1 MLFVVKKFIF
11 NQHEKIEMATNQAKV
26 LRNKLLIACYMAS
39 VVGLTGVVWFFF
51 ASFNMTMAHVK
62 HIILPAVIVLA
73 VDAYVQYVVNNRLL
87 PSFFKWYGIS
97 QGARPVELGRAAQL
111 EIVRF
116 PYRSAAVSMVLWILS
131 ASTVALLLWAFGSAY
146 SPRQLWTMIVAIG
159 SGGFISLVFQYSFYK
174 RIFRRD
180 CADLIALPTG
190 IHKELRATIINLR
203 RKWIFGALVMLAVG
217 LIYSAFMGNNRAAE
231 AIMHRT
237 AILLKNAGIK
247 AIEVA
252 EGTGDKKEVDE
263 FLLNTGGLLEQN
275 IFIFNDE
282 GKVVYGKMPGE
293 LTPGII
299 REYLGEYENPLI
311 RTFRT
316 SDYFARN
323 INSTSNE
330 FFWLPLRNGLYIGS
344 VFYRQTAN
352 EVLGGYNLSI
362 ILLVI
367 FFVAVGYFVAH
378 FAAMD
383 ISEPMRRMLS
393 ITERISKGDLT
404 ENVNLLSDDE
414 IGRLAGGLQDML
426 EQLRAMLSRIG
437 ESAEDVDKAG
447 YNIVEAQ
454 SEVSESAK
462 KQVVAI
468 EESSKLA
475 NELNKVIGDIS
486 ENIEVMAES
495 SKESAKIIT
504 EMEALSYELSENIR
518 DLSNAIENTSSAI
531 YEMNASIKEINESLD
546 VLNSVAE
553 ETASAT
559 TEMDRAIKQV
569 ENHAK
574 ETLRISEA
582 VTEDAGKGVSAVQST
597 IEGIGRI
604 EEAVREAES
613 VISHLDEH
621 AEEIGKILNVI
632 TDIADQ
638 TSLLALNAAIIA
650 AQAGERGRSF
660 AVVADEIKKL
670 SDRTASSTKE
680 IRDLISTVQSETQ
693 RAVEVMRSEAQS
705 VEEGVN
711 IAFQAGQALEKI
723 QKSAKKSADMA
734 TQIAVATSQQAASS
748 KRVTDAVSAIA
759 DRVSQIATAMREQAR
774 GAEQITKATSEMKEI
789 APMVRMKA
797 QRQAESGKQVTL
809 AMENIAEMVSYVLKS
824 QQKQQEHAERIL
836 IAMTNMKN
844 VLKANTETVAKLD
857 RTVAV
862 LTKQSED
869 LRTEVARFKIPMS

>member
-1 MLFVVKKFIF
+1 MQV
-11 NQHEKIEMATNQAKV
+11 NQAKE
-26 LRNKLLIACYMAS
+26 LRNRLLIACYMAS

-62 HIILPAVIVLA
+62 HILLPAVIVLG
-73 VDAYVQYVVNNRLL
+73 VDAYIQYAVNNRLL
-87 PSFFKWYGIS
+87 PSFFKWYQLS
-97 QGARPVELGRAAQL
+97 AGARTLELGRQAQL
-111 EIVRF
+111 EIVKF
-116 PYRSAAVSMVLWILS
+116 PSRSATVSMVLWILS
-131 ASTVALLLWAFGSAY
+131 ASTVALMLWVFGSAY
-146 SPRQLWTMIVAIG
+146 NPRQLCTMVVAIG
-159 SGGFISLVFQYSFYK
+159 SGGFISLIFQYSFYK
-174 RIFRRD
+174 RIFRRH
-180 CADLIALPTG
+180 CADLFALQTG
-190 IHKELRATIINLR
+190 IHRELKTVIINLR

-237 AILLKNAGIK
+237 ALLLKNAGDK
-247 AIEVA
+247 ALELA
-252 EGTGDKKEVDE
+252 RPTGDKKEVDD
-263 FLLNTGGLLEQN
+263 FLSMTGRLLEQN
-275 IFIFNDE
+275 IFVFNDE

-299 REYLGEYENPLI
+299 REYISEYENPLI

-330 FFWLPLRNGLYIGS
+330 FFWLPLNGGLYIGS

-352 EVLGGYNLSI
+352 DVLGGYNLSI
-362 ILLVI
+362 ILLVV
-367 FFVAVGYFVAH
+367 FFVGVAYFVAN
-378 FAAMD
+378 FTAMD
-383 ISEPMRRMLS
+383 ISEPMRVMLN
-393 ITERISKGDLT
+393 ITEKIAGGDLT
-404 ENVNLLSDDE
+404 ENVNILSDDE
-414 IGRLAGGLQDML
+414 IGKLAGGLQDML
-426 EQLRAMLSRIG
+426 ERLRAMLSRID
-437 ESAEDVDKAG
+437 ESAENVDKAG

-454 SEVSESAK
+454 MEVAESAK
-462 KQVVAI
+462 KQVTAI

-475 NELNKVIGDIS
+475 GELNKVIGEIS

-495 SKESAKIIT
+495 SKESAKII
-504 EMEALSYELSENIR
+504 MEIEGLSNELSENIR
-518 DLSNAIENTSSAI
+518 DLSQSIENTSSAI
-531 YEMNASIKEINESLD
+531 YEMNASMKDMNESLE
-546 VLNSVAE
+546 VLTNVAE
-553 ETASAT
+553 ETANAT
-559 TEMDRAIKQV
+559 MEMDRAIKQV

-574 ETLRISEA
+574 ETLRISET

-604 EEAVREAES
+604 EEGVREAEL

-632 TDIADQ
+632 ADIADQ

-670 SDRTASSTKE
+670 SDKTTSSAKE
-680 IRDLISTVQSETQ
+680 IRDLISAVQSETQ
-693 RAVEVMRSEAQS
+693 KAVSVMRAEAQS

-711 IAFQAGQALEKI
+711 LAFQAGQALEKI

-734 TQIAVATSQQAASS
+734 TQIAAATSQQAVNS

-759 DRVSQIATAMREQAR
+759 ERVSQIAASMREQAR
-774 GAEQITKATSEMKEI
+774 GAGQITQATSEMKEI

-797 QRQAESGKQVTL
+797 QKQAESGKQVTL
-809 AMENIAEMVSYVLKS
+809 AMENIAEMVSYILKS

-836 IAMTNMKN
+836 IAMNGMKN
-844 VLKANTETVAKLD
+844 ILQANTETVAKLD
-857 RTVAV
+857 KTVAV
-862 LTKQSED
+862 LTKQSEG
-869 LRTEVARFKIPMS
+869 LRTEVGRFKIPTIS

>member
-1 MLFVVKKFIF
+1 MPAE
-11 NQHEKIEMATNQAKV
+11 QSKV

-39 VVGLTGVVWFFF
+39 VVGLMGVVWFFF
-51 ASFNMTMAHVK
+51 ACFNMTMAHVK
-62 HIILPAVIVLA
+62 HILVPAVIVLG
-73 VDAYVQYVVNNRLL
+73 VDAYIQYVVNNRLL
-87 PSFFKWYGIS
+87 PSFFRWYESPKGVRSI
-97 QGARPVELGRAAQL
+97 ELGRQAQR
-111 EIVRF
+111 EIVSF
-116 PYRSAAVSMVLWILS
+116 PHRSAAVSMVLWILS
-131 ASTVALLLWAFGSAY
+131 ASAVALMLWVFGSAF

-159 SGGFISLVFQYSFYK
+159 SGGFISLIFQYSFYK
-174 RIFRRD
+174 RIFRRY
-180 CADLIALPTG
+180 CADLIALQTG
-190 IHKELRATIINLR
+190 IHRELKTIIINLR

-217 LIYSAFMGNNRAAE
+217 LIYAAFMGNNRAAE

-237 AILLKNAGIK
+237 ALLLKNAGVK
-247 AIEVA
+247 ALELA
-252 EGTGDKKEVDE
+252 ENTGDKKEVDD
-263 FLLNTGGLLEQN
+263 FLGQTSELLEQK
-275 IFIFNDE
+275 IFIFNSE

-299 REYLGEYENPLI
+299 TEYLGEYENPLI
-311 RTFRT
+311 RILRT

-330 FFWLPLRNGLYIGS
+330 FFWLPLQGGLYIGS

-362 ILLVI
+362 ILLVV
-367 FFVAVGYFVAH
+367 FFVGVAYFVAH
-378 FAAMD
+378 FTAMD
-383 ISEPMRRMLS
+383 ISEPMRRMLN

-437 ESAEDVDKAG
+437 ESAEDVDRAG
-447 YNIVEAQ
+447 YDIAEAQ

-462 KQVVAI
+462 KQVTAI

-475 NELNKVIGDIS
+475 HELNKVISDIS

-495 SKESAKIIT
+495 SKESAKIIM
-504 EMEALSYELSENIR
+504 EMEALSNELSENIR
-518 DLSNAIENTSSAI
+518 DLSSAIENTSSAI
-531 YEMNASIKEINESLD
+531 YEMNASIKDINESLG

-553 ETASAT
+553 ETANAT
-559 TEMDRAIKQV
+559 VEMDRAIKQV
-569 ENHAK
+569 ENHAR

-604 EEAVREAES
+604 EEGVREAEA
-613 VISHLDEH
+613 VISHLGEH

-670 SDRTASSTKE
+670 SDRTTSSTKE
-680 IRDLISTVQSETQ
+680 IRDLISAVQAETQ
-693 RAVEVMRSEAQS
+693 RAVEVMRAEAQS

-734 TQIAVATSQQAASS
+734 TQIAVATSQQAANS
-748 KRVTDAVSAIA
+748 KRVTDAVAAIA
-759 DRVSQIATAMREQAR
+759 EKVSRIAASMREQAR
-774 GAEQITKATSEMKEI
+774 GADQITQATSEMKEI
-789 APMVRMKA
+789 APMVKMKA

-836 IAMTNMKN
+836 VAMTHMKN
-844 VLKANTETVAKLD
+844 ILEANTETVAKLD

-862 LTKQSED
+862 LTKQSEG
-869 LRTEVARFKIPMS
+869 LRTEVSRFKILM